1 MTTRTELVANTFWPV
16 GKGSSIPENAKV
28 DQHIPLVPAQ
38 GEIDD
43 DPR

>member
-1 MTTRTELVANTFWPV
+1 MTTRTKLVANTFGEI
-16 GKGSSIPENAKV
+16 GKGSSIPETAKV
-28 DQHIPLVPAQ
+28 DQHIPLVPAK